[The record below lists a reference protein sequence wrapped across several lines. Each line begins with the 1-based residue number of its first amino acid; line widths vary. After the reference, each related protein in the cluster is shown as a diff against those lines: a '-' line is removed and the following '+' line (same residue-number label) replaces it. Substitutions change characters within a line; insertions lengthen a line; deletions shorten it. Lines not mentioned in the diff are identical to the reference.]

1 MPMYKG
7 LERWGTLSE
16 VPHTFPTSGYQRD
29 GIVLGGAEGQFSDP
43 SLQGNFDQQNHPS
56 DPLDHSLL
64 YILLMGF
71 VGGLLVI

>member
-1 MPMYKG
+1 
-7 LERWGTLSE
+7 LEA
-16 VPHTFPTSGYQRD
+16 
-29 GIVLGGAEGQFSDP
+29 GAEGQFSDP
-43 SLQGNFDQQNHPS
+43 SLQGNFDHQNHPS